1 MTQHIPSL
9 PQNIDP
15 RIADIL
21 RKRAEQGTVINKTIT
36 LPPRRVPPL
45 APDLEAQSVPSLDTP
60 AQTWTA
66 EVPVSDTELAG
77 LLAQVLG
84 RADTLIRGL
93 IAGIRSDGR
102 LTLVEALSLAPD
114 VRNIVS
120 QVVGEVLP
128 QIKGSSARELV
139 ILVLATLI
147 QQYVS
152 PHLPALVRPYL
163 TAQTLRV
170 LVSGLEHAYR
180 NWIAPKLKK

>member
-21 RKRAEQGTVINKTIT
+21 RKRAEQGTVINKTVPV
-36 LPPRRVPPL
+36 PPRRVPTP
-45 APDLEAQSVPSLDTP
+45 APDLQAQSVPSLDTP
-60 AQTWTA
+60 APTWTA

-128 QIKGSSARELV
+128 QIKGSSAREL
-139 ILVLATLI
+139 ATLI